1 MVLTKTKINL
11 IVPLTQRTLLD
22 ILEYITGALREGNHL
37 LFDALD
43 LYKR

>member
-1 MVLTKTKINL
+1 M
-11 IVPLTQRTLLD
+11 TLLD
-22 ILEYITGALREGNHL
+22 ILQNIPGALRAGNHL